1 MRDKA
6 KQIDKVKKAKWKEK
20 KMGTLWYGGNIY
32 TLQEEGH
39 QVEAVFTEGQ
49 KIIDIGALQALEEK
63 YYERITKR
71 IDLKEDTMLPGFVDS
86 HLHIIGHG
94 EKLIRLDLSSYTTKQ
109 AMLSAVRDY
118 ANQLS
123 EGAWVIGD
131 GWNENLWEQSLPIT
145 RDEIDQY
152 VSNRPVLLKRICHHV
167 CSLNSKA
174 IEAAGLSDAVQTPAG
189 GEIEKD
195 QNGRLN
201 GLFKEQAMELAYQAL
216 PELTNE
222 YVESALKK
230 SIQDAYRLGLTGGH
244 TEDLSYYKSFKDTYE
259 TFKKVIIEEQYPFR
273 LHLLVHHEVFEDFKD
288 AGGKFQAGNEWI
300 EFGAMKIFSDGALGG
315 RTALLSRPYADDP
328 STSGV
333 AIFSQEQL
341 NELVKKAREIDMP
354 VAIHAIG
361 DLAFEMSL
369 NAIETYP
376 YQGKGR
382 DRLIHG
388 QILRKDLVERVKKLP
403 MIIDIQPMFVLSDFP
418 WVIDRIG
425 EDYLEYCYA
434 WKTMLKEGIH
444 IAGGSDAPVEPL
456 DPLLG
461 IQAAVTRTKVED
473 PMQQYIP
480 SESLS
485 IYEAVCLFTKGSA
498 YAAGHELERG
508 QIKKGYYGDFTV
520 LKQDPFSVEKSEIYK
535 IGISKTIIGCQIV
548 YDARD

>member
-1 MRDKA
+1 
-6 KQIDKVKKAKWKEK
+6 
-20 KMGTLWYGGNIY
+20 MGTLWYGGNIY